1 MNTMLPQFRQ
11 NDRSGSTFRPHAL
24 QTIAP
29 PF

>member
-1 MNTMLPQFRQ
+1 MKTMLPQWRQ

-24 QTIAP
+24 HTIVP